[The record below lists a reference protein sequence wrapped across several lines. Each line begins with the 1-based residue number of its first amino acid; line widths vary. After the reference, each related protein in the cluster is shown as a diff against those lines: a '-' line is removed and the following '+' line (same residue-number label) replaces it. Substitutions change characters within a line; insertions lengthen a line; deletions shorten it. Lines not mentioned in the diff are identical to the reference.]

1 MSSGEVMRPADW
13 VFAASNG
20 FAVRVQDHEELENL
34 TQVALQSEPEQ
45 GVEWIQIQHAQE
57 QGLFVAFDRVPPGWQ
72 ASADEEH
79 AQLVEDVANEAL
91 EPQSAVHLLRR
102 FI

>member
-1 MSSGEVMRPADW
+1 MSSGHNERRMDW

-20 FAVRVQDHEELENL
+20 FAVRVQDRDELENL
-34 TQVALQSEPEQ
+34 AQVALQSEPEQ

-57 QGLFVAFDRVPPGWQ
+57 QGLFVAFDRVPAGWQ
-72 ASADEEH
+72 ASADGEH
-79 AQLVEDVANEAL
+79 
-91 EPQSAVHLLRR
+91 VHLLEDLAGEAMEPQHAVRLLGR